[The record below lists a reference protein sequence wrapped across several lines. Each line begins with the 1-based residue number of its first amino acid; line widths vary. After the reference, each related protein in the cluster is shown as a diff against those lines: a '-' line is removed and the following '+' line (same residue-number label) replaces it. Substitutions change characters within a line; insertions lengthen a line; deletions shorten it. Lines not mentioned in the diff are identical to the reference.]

1 MVRGM
6 TLTDIAKRLN
16 EDHSLLPPVF
26 FMTDQQ
32 AVSAPVGVI
41 SRLPPG
47 AAVIF
52 RDYHHPERDRLGAD
66 LAVLC
71 RDRGLIFLVA
81 GDAGLAVKLKADGV
95 HLPEGLMAEAAVLR
109 ASHPEWMLTVSC
121 HDLAAV
127 RRAEKIPLDAALVGP
142 VFPTH
147 SHPETLSGE
156 KPTLGLSGVRQMT
169 AATSLPLYALGG
181 ITEKNASQLTG
192 TGVVG
197 IAAIRGF
204 MSD

>member
-26 FMTDQQ
+26 FITDQQ
-32 AVSAPVGVI
+32 AVATPEAVI
-41 SRLPPG
+41 SGLPPG

-52 RDYHHPERDRLGAD
+52 RDYHHPERRRLGAV
-66 LAVLC
+66 LAALC
-71 RDRGLIFLVA
+71 RDRGLPFLVA
-81 GDAGLAVKLKADGV
+81 GDADLAVKLKADGV

-109 ASHPEWMLTVSC
+109 RSHPEWMLTVSC
-121 HDLAAV
+121 HDLAALKK
-127 RRAEKIPLDAALVGP
+127 AEKLPLDAALIGP

-147 SHPETLSGE
+147 SHPETLSGQ
-156 KPTLGLSGVRQMT
+156 KPTLGLSGVREMT
-169 AATSLPLYALGG
+169 AASSLPLYALGG
-181 ITEKNASQLTG
+181 ITEKNAGQLTG

-204 MSD
+204 VSD